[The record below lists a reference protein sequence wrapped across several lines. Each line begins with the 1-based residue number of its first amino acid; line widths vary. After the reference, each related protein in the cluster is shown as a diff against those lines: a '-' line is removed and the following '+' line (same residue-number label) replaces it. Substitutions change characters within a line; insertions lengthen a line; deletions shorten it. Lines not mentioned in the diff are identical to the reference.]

1 LFIKRSP
8 ARQKSTSRIRRRT
21 A

>member
-1 LFIKRSP
+1 MTLVF
-8 ARQKSTSRIRRRT
+8 SRIRRRT